1 VYLNYLKLIL
11 DSSPVL
17 QNRIVHCL
25 LIHSHKNGLHLRNV
39 VAVQIQLKVDHVEN
53 GVLESDISLGIFSM
67 NLDIVGVSIEDVKN
81 IVNLLTTLS
90 VVLVSHE
97 CHVKYLL
104 FGNGGG
110 VFELET
116 VKVNILNCVMLLINL
131 VE

>member
-1 VYLNYLKLIL
+1 
-11 DSSPVL
+11 
-17 QNRIVHCL
+17 
-25 LIHSHKNGLHLRNV
+25 

-53 GVLESDISLGIFSM
+53 SVLESDVALGIFSM
-67 NLDIVGVSIEDVKN
+67 DLDIVEVSIENVKN

-97 CHVKYLL
+97 CHVKDLL
-104 FGNGGG
+104 FGDGGG

-116 VKVNILNCVMLLINL
+116 VKVNILDGVILLINL